1 MIFDIS
7 KKIFDI
13 KNKVDF
19 LYQQIEFLILEY
31 HFLISKYRLIFWYQK
46 NRFSI
51 SENKSY
57 IKWMNALCDATFV
70 IWKKLCFKPVKNN
83 KVCLVLYPISFWL
96 VRLHIQR
103 LVLLAKRFAVNIETI
118 LKKKLWRRIIYW
130 RTTSVFNT

>member
-1 MIFDIS
+1 MLVTALINRFLKFEFVIS
-7 KKIFDI
+7 KWYLIYQKRFLISRI
-13 KNKVDF
+13 KVDY

-83 KVCLVLYPISFWL
+83 KVCLVLYPISFWQ
-96 VRLHIQR
+96 VRIHIQR
-103 LVLLAKRFAVNIETI
+103 LALLAKRSLWI
-118 LKKKLWRRIIYW
+118 LRR
-130 RTTSVFNT
+130 S